1 MKGQQSNWV
10 RSIEHTVLRVVSFIF
25 SVVSAHAIL
34 WYFGALDRMD
44 QLQPWIKWGIAG
56 GFALLG
62 YFVSRGL
69 AHRLLNKERIRVY
82 VVICL
87 VFELVEVVCN
97 YAMAA
102 VAVQWIVWLRLLPAP
117 QHQLLTFLTYVVLSI
132 VPLVTVGLAWVDM
145 DLDRAKQGYSV
156 AGFAGAGH
164 TTTGAGLGKASF
176 SVGSRPTTAPSPK
189 VTPSTPS
196 TTGYAPLPL
205 ANYPSASVSYQ
216 QGYTGAK
223 TSPTTTAAMAE
234 RVAPAVPV
242 DEEDAEVITASTN
255 GGRLSSTFQG
265 MVNRFPFV
273 NQGRK

>member
-1 MKGQQSNWV
+1 MKGQHSNWV
-10 RSIEHTVLRVVSFIF
+10 RRMEHAVLRVVSFIF

-69 AHRLLNKERIRVY
+69 AHRLLNKERIGVY

-102 VAVQWIVWLRLLPAP
+102 VAVQWISWLRLLPGP
-117 QHQLLTFLTYVVLSI
+117 QNQLLTFLTYVVLSI
-132 VPLVTVGLAWVDM
+132 VPLVTIGLAWVDM

-156 AGFAGAGH
+156 QGFAGAGH
-164 TTTGAGLGKASF
+164 VATGAGLGKSAS
-176 SVGSRPTTAPSPK
+176 SIGARPATPPSPK
-189 VTPSTPS
+189 VTPSMAS
-196 TTGYAPLPL
+196 TTRYAPSSV
-205 ANYPSASVSYQ
+205 ASYPSASASYQ
-216 QGYTGAK
+216 QGYAGAK
-223 TSPTTTAAMAE
+223 PSATTAAMAE
-234 RVAPAVPV
+234 RAAPAVPI
-242 DEEDAEVITASTN
+242 DEEEAVVITASTF
-255 GGRLSSTFQG
+255 GGRLSSTLQG
-265 MVNRFPFV
+265 MVGRLPFV